1 MEDRSNGGS
10 VTRSRLRAGIG
21 GATFILF
28 GGPTIVAGLVP
39 WLLTRWHADPQRLA
53 LKVLG
58 GIVLVAGAALVLETT
73 ARFALH
79 GRGTPAPWAP
89 PERFVER
96 GSYRFVRSPMY
107 LGVLLLIVGQ
117 GLVLGREILYA
128 WAVAAWLIFTAFLV
142 FYEEPGLS
150 RRFGAGYDDYRRRVK
165 RWIPTR
171 PSSRRY

>member
-1 MEDRSNGGS
+1 LLKRRAILGS
-10 VTRSRLRAGIG
+10 AGFV
-21 GATFILF
+21 AF

-39 WLLTRWHADPQRLA
+39 WLLTRWDADGQPLA

-58 GIVLVAGAALVLETT
+58 VIVLVTGAALVLETT
-73 ARFALH
+73 ARFAFQ

-107 LGVLLLIVGQ
+107 VGVLLLVAGQ
-117 GLVLGREILYA
+117 ALLLGQEILFA
-128 WAVAAWLIFTAFLV
+128 WAVAAWLIFTSFLV
-142 FYEEPGLS
+142 FYEEPELR
-150 RRFGAGYDDYRRRVK
+150 RRFGAEYDDYRRRVR
-165 RWIPTR
+165 RWVPTR